1 MDSDAEACNAAR
13 CLPRRYRPAPTGGQ
27 MASVLLRLDSDRPKG
42 LRGGL
47 HRFQGSHPDSVAFAA
62 HARQSELCE
71 TGWNVFL
78 DWLLQHPIKQAA
90 VDRFRK
96 HEPRWQHEGRVD
108 RETMTTNSTLV
119 VTSHLQTNV
128 VLERP
133 ASVTD
138 RGYTSAG
145 THDWR

>member
-1 MDSDAEACNAAR
+1 MSSSGPLAGRVVLAPQAIAFPPPPQACE
-13 CLPRRYRPAPTGGQ
+13 
-27 MASVLLRLDSDRPKG
+27 
-42 LRGGL
+42 GL
-47 HRFQGSHPDSVAFAA
+47 HRFQGSHPDSVTFAA

-78 DWLLQHPIKQAA
+78 DWLLQHPTKHAA
-90 VDRFRK
+90 VDHFRE
-96 HEPRWQHEGRVD
+96 HEPRWQHEGRAD

>member
-27 MASVLLRLDSDRPKG
+27 MASVLLRLDSDRPK
-42 LRGGL
+42 
-47 HRFQGSHPDSVAFAA
+47 A

-78 DWLLQHPIKQAA
+78 DWLLQHPIKHDAA
-90 VDRFRK
+90 DRFRK
-96 HEPRWQHEGRVD
+96 HEPRWQHEGRAD

>member
-27 MASVLLRLDSDRPKG
+27 MASVLLRLDSDRPK
-42 LRGGL
+42 
-47 HRFQGSHPDSVAFAA
+47 
-62 HARQSELCE
+62 
-71 TGWNVFL
+71 
-78 DWLLQHPIKQAA
+78 
-90 VDRFRK
+90 
-96 HEPRWQHEGRVD
+96 
-108 RETMTTNSTLV
+108 V